1 MLSPESQRLE
11 AFVSGIFVPPLSPAS
26 QTTLNTQY
34 ARLLEWRERVRE
46 ESSSSCEPTQAR
58 ADLLADNA
66 FVTSKAI
73 ELCGKTAWL
82 YRCQHGGM
90 QVEVHVECRRP
101 PEGFLAILRH
111 LLCIMLMFGHTD
123 RVHIDYV
130 PSDAKKCLPAPGE
143 PIGPTHINSGST
155 LAQGHGVIQCWRAE
169 EHQKVFQHELVH
181 CLCFDIKRYPHKLLG
196 QFYKGFYI
204 DDTGCT
210 DKFLACKT
218 AVLPNEAY
226 TECVAD
232 ILNTMFVAAV
242 LGSLN
247 CLELLDVERR
257 WAVFQ
262 AAKVLHHYGFPSLK
276 AFLRS
281 SPDKGTR
288 LVQTSSVFS
297 YLILRAALLFHLD
310 DFLEFKKSYSDS
322 FVTFSKPSTR
332 TKAVRAF
339 TEMGVRL
346 LGSRQLCDAVQ
357 EAMKAVP
364 GEKFANRTLRMSAL
378 EPF

>member
-204 DDTGCT
+204 DDHRLHRQVSCLQ
-210 DKFLACKT
+210 DCS
-218 AVLPNEAY
+218 
-226 TECVAD
+226 
-232 ILNTMFVAAV
+232 AAQRGLHRV
-242 LGSLN
+242 CGGHPEHHVRRRRAGLV
-247 CLELLDVERR
+247 ELLGAAGRR
-257 WAVFQ
+257 TQVGSVPGCQGASRT
-262 AAKVLHHYGFPSLK
+262 YGFPSLK

-288 LVQTSSVFS
+288 LVQTSSVF
-297 YLILRAALLFHLD
+297 LVLD
-310 DFLEFKKSYSDS
+310 PQGSPPL
-322 FVTFSKPSTR
+322 PSR
-332 TKAVRAF
+332 
-339 TEMGVRL
+339 
-346 LGSRQLCDAVQ
+346 
-357 EAMKAVP
+357 
-364 GEKFANRTLRMSAL
+364 
-378 EPF
+378 